1 MRGMSTSPQ
10 GNQELLVVRDKV
22 GRPPGELGVSKS
34 MGCDIS
40 LQCFDI
46 VSDSKMAD
54 RSDVFAL
61 YLLLSQ
67 FCWELCFGLLLIF
80 V

>member
-1 MRGMSTSPQ
+1 MPRPLQ
-10 GNQELLVVRDKV
+10 VDLLTLKV
-22 GRPPGELGVSKS
+22 ESESRVTLGYL
-34 MGCDIS
+34 CANFS
-40 LQCFDI
+40 LQ
-46 VSDSKMAD
+46 DSKMAD